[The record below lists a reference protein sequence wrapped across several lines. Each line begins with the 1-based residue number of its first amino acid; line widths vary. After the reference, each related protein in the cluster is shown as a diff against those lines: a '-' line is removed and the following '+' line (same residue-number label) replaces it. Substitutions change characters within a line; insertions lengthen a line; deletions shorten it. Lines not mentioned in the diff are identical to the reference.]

1 MVRPLVDRLI
11 GRRIERIENS
21 EPGYGIG
28 IILSGNASFNV
39 NTEVTARLPEESTK
53 QIESATIKDGQ
64 LTMHLTGNGFVT
76 VSLDRARFADVVEL
90 YVYLDDEGYVV
101 EN

>member
-1 MVRPLVDRLI
+1 MARPLVEKLI

-28 IILSGNASFNV
+28 IILSGRASFNV

-53 QIESATIKDGQ
+53 QIERATIADGQ
-64 LTMHLTGNGFVT
+64 LTMYLSENGFVAI
-76 VSLDRARFADVVEL
+76 SLDRERFADVVEL
-90 YVYLDDEGYVV
+90 FVYDDEEGMVV